1 MVLVDKNKC
10 IACGV
15 CTTICPAGAIALSDS
30 EQQYAIINYDLCME
44 CFTCVETCPQE
55 AIYKDNSK

>member
-1 MVLVDKNKC
+1 MVLVDKKKC

-15 CTTICPAGAIALSDS
+15 CSTVCPAGAITLSDS
-30 EQQYAIINYDLCME
+30 EEYAIIDHDLCME

-55 AIYKDNSK
+55 AIYKDDSK